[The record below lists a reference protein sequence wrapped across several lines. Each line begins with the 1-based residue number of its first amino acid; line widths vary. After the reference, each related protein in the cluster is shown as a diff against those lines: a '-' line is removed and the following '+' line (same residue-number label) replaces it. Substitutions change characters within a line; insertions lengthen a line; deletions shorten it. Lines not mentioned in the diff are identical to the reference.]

1 MENWMRIV
9 LKTLADRINTLEIVN
24 SVDAH
29 TIAELQAQ
37 IEQLKEDSDE

>member
-29 TIAELQAQ
+29 TIEELENQ
-37 IEQLKEDSDE
+37 IAALKEVNHE

>member
-29 TIAELQAQ
+29 TISELQAQ